1 LRRTRMPE
9 LPEVET
15 IVNDLRP
22 RIEGRRF
29 TAVSIYCPEMVH
41 HTSVEGLKRHLAGQV
56 IKEVTRRGKYLIFR
70 LASGEALILHLRMT
84 GSLLLRQKGDPSLE
98 SSPYVRATFGLDDG
112 TEILFTDRRKLGTI
126 SLVKDENEEI
136 GKLGPEPFDPKFT
149 LEFLA
154 KQLRNRKA
162 PIKAVLCD
170 QEFIAGIGNMYAD
183 EALFF
188 SRIHPL
194 REANS
199 LSFEELKRL
208 HKAIREVLTRA
219 ISNGGASISDYR
231 RPGGEQGRQQYAF
244 YAAHRGGQTCKVCAT
259 PIERI
264 AVRNRG
270 TYFCPKCQE
279 EDAEPAQRRFSD
291 L

>member
-1 LRRTRMPE
+1 MPE

-22 RIEGRRF
+22 SLKDRCFTDITILWPRMVLQPSAEELRRRL
-29 TAVSIYCPEMVH
+29 P
-41 HTSVEGLKRHLAGQV
+41 GQV
-56 IKEVTRRGKYLIFR
+56 VKDIGRRGKYLIFR

-84 GSLLLRQKGDPSLE
+84 GSLLLKRKGDKHPV
-98 SSPYVRATFGLDDG
+98 SSPYITAIFRLDNG
-112 TEILFTDRRKLGTI
+112 MELVFTDRRKLGTV
-126 SLVKDENEEI
+126 SLVKDESELNE
-136 GKLGPEPFDPKFT
+136 KLGPEPLDPDFT
-149 LEFLA
+149 PQVLA
-154 KQLRNRKA
+154 KRLSSRKA

-170 QEFIAGIGNMYAD
+170 QEVIAGIGNMYAD

-188 SRIHPL
+188 ARIHPL

-199 LSFEELKRL
+199 LSHEEIKML
-208 HKAIREVLTRA
+208 HKAIRQVLTRA

-231 RPGGEQGRQQYAF
+231 RPTGEKGSQQYDF

-264 AVRNRG
+264 TVRNRG
-270 TYFCPKCQE
+270 TYFCPKCQGKA
-279 EDAEPAQRRFSD
+279 AESAQICFFN

>member
-1 LRRTRMPE
+1 MPE

-22 RIEGRRF
+22 SLKDRSFADITILWPRMVLQPSAEELRRRL
-29 TAVSIYCPEMVH
+29 P
-41 HTSVEGLKRHLAGQV
+41 GQV
-56 IKEVTRRGKYLIFR
+56 IKDIGRRGKYLIFR
-70 LASGEALILHLRMT
+70 LASGEALIMHLRMT
-84 GSLLLRQKGDPSLE
+84 GSLLLNRKGDKHPV
-98 SSPYVRATFGLDDG
+98 SSPYITAIFRLDNG
-112 TEILFTDRRKLGTI
+112 TELVFTDRRKLGTV
-126 SLVKDENEEI
+126 SLVKDESELNE
-136 GKLGPEPFDPKFT
+136 KLGPEPLDPDFT
-149 LEFLA
+149 PQVLA
-154 KQLRNRKA
+154 KRLSSRKA

-170 QEFIAGIGNMYAD
+170 QEVIAGIGNMYAD

-188 SRIHPL
+188 ARIHPL

-199 LSFEELKRL
+199 LSHEEIKSL
-208 HKAIREVLTRA
+208 HKAIRQVLMRA

-231 RPGGEQGRQQYAF
+231 RPTGEKGTQQYDF

-264 AVRNRG
+264 TVRNRG
-270 TYFCPKCQE
+270 TYFCPKCQGKA
-279 EDAEPAQRRFSD
+279 AESTQICFSN

>member
-1 LRRTRMPE
+1 MPE

-15 IVNDLRP
+15 IVSDLRP
-22 RIEGRRF
+22 MLEDRRF
-29 TAVSIYCPEMVH
+29 TGVSIDCPEMVH
-41 HTSVEGLKRHLAGQV
+41 LTSVNELRRRLSDQV
-56 IKEVTRRGKYLIFR
+56 VKEIARRGKYLIFR
-70 LASGEALILHLRMT
+70 LGSGEALILHLRMT
-84 GSLLLRQKGDPSLE
+84 GSLLLKRKGEAPTVP
-98 SSPYVRATFGLDDG
+98 SPYVRATFRLDDG
-112 TEILFTDRRKLGTI
+112 TEMLFTDRRKLGTI

-136 GKLGPEPFDPKFT
+136 GKLGPEPFDPSFT
-149 LEFLA
+149 PKALA
-154 KQLRNRKA
+154 KRLSNRKA

-170 QEFIAGIGNMYAD
+170 QEVIAGIGNMYAD

-188 SRIHPL
+188 GGIHPL
-194 REANS
+194 RAANS
-199 LSFEELKRL
+199 LSDVEIKRL
-208 HKAIREVLTRA
+208 HQAIREVLTKA
-219 ISNGGASISDYR
+219 IGNGGASISDYR

-270 TYFCPKCQE
+270 TYFCPKCQG
-279 EDAEPAQRRFSD
+279 EDAEPAQICFPN

>member
-1 LRRTRMPE
+1 MPE

-22 RIEGRRF
+22 MLEGRRF
-29 TAVSIYCPEMVH
+29 TGVSIDCPEMVH
-41 HTSVEGLKRHLAGQV
+41 LTSVNELRRRLSGQV
-56 IKEVTRRGKYLIFR
+56 VKEIARRGKYLIFR
-70 LASGEALILHLRMT
+70 LGSGEALILHLRMT
-84 GSLLLRQKGDPSLE
+84 GSLLLKRNGEAPPM
-98 SSPYVRATFGLDDG
+98 SSPYVRATFRLDDG
-112 TEILFTDRRKLGTI
+112 TEMLFTDRRKLGTI

-136 GKLGPEPFDPKFT
+136 GKLGPEPFDTSFT
-149 LEFLA
+149 PEILA
-154 KQLRNRKA
+154 KRLSHHKA

-170 QEFIAGIGNMYAD
+170 QEFVAGIGNMYAD

-188 SRIHPL
+188 SGIHPL
-194 REANS
+194 RAANS
-199 LSFEELKRL
+199 LSDGEIKRL
-208 HKAIREVLTRA
+208 HQAIREVLTKA
-219 ISNGGASISDYR
+219 IGNGGASISDYR
-231 RPGGEQGRQQYAF
+231 RPGGEQGSQQYNF

-270 TYFCPKCQE
+270 TYFCPKCQK
-279 EDAEPAQRRFSD
+279 DAAESAQRRFSS

>member
-1 LRRTRMPE
+1 MPE

-22 RIEGRRF
+22 SLKDRSFTDITILWPRMVLQPSAEELRRRL
-29 TAVSIYCPEMVH
+29 P
-41 HTSVEGLKRHLAGQV
+41 GQV
-56 IKEVTRRGKYLIFR
+56 IKDIGRRGKYLIFR

-84 GSLLLRQKGDPSLE
+84 GSLLLKRKGDKHPV
-98 SSPYVRATFGLDDG
+98 SSPYITAIFRLDNG
-112 TEILFTDRRKLGTI
+112 TELVFTDRRKLGTV
-126 SLVKDENEEI
+126 SLVKDESELNE
-136 GKLGPEPFDPKFT
+136 KLGPEPLDPDFT
-149 LEFLA
+149 PQVLA
-154 KQLRNRKA
+154 KRLSSRKA

-170 QEFIAGIGNMYAD
+170 QEVIAGIGNMYAD

-188 SRIHPL
+188 ARIHPL

-199 LSFEELKRL
+199 LSHEEIKRL
-208 HKAIREVLTRA
+208 HKAIRQVLTRA

-231 RPGGEQGRQQYAF
+231 RPTGEKGTQQYDF

-264 AVRNRG
+264 TVRNRG
-270 TYFCPKCQE
+270 TYFCPKCQGKA
-279 EDAEPAQRRFSD
+279 AESTQICFSN

>member
-1 LRRTRMPE
+1 MPE

-29 TAVSIYCPEMVH
+29 TGVSIYCPEMVH
-41 HTSVEGLKRHLAGQV
+41 HTSVEELKRRLPGQL
-56 IKEVTRRGKYLIFR
+56 IKEIGRRGKYLIFR
-70 LASGEALILHLRMT
+70 LASSEALILHLRMT
-84 GSLLLRQKGDPSLE
+84 GSLLLKRKGEQRTE
-98 SSPYVRATFGLDDG
+98 SSPYVRAVFSLDNG
-112 TEILFTDRRKLGTI
+112 TELLFPDRRKLGTI

-136 GKLGPEPFDPKFT
+136 GKLGPEPLDPDFT
-149 LEFLA
+149 KKALA
-154 KQLRNRKA
+154 ERLSKHKA

-170 QEFIAGIGNMYAD
+170 QEVIAGIGNMYAD

-188 SRIHPL
+188 ARIHPL
-194 REANS
+194 RAANS
-199 LSFEELKRL
+199 LSDEEMKRL
-208 HKAIREVLTRA
+208 HKAIRDVLTKA
-219 ISNGGASISDYR
+219 IGNGGASISDYR
-231 RPGGEQGRQQYAF
+231 RPTGEKGSQQYDF
-244 YAAHRGGQTCKVCAT
+244 YAAHRGGETCKVCAT

-270 TYFCPKCQE
+270 TYFCPKCQRDTTE
-279 EDAEPAQRRFSD
+279 SAQICFN

>member
-1 LRRTRMPE
+1 MPE

-22 RIEGRRF
+22 SLKDRSFTDITILWPRMVLQPSAEELRRRL
-29 TAVSIYCPEMVH
+29 P
-41 HTSVEGLKRHLAGQV
+41 GQV
-56 IKEVTRRGKYLIFR
+56 IKDIGRRGKYLIFR
-70 LASGEALILHLRMT
+70 LASGEALIMHLRMT
-84 GSLLLRQKGDPSLE
+84 GSLLLKRKGDKHPV
-98 SSPYVRATFGLDDG
+98 SSPYITAIFRLDNG
-112 TEILFTDRRKLGTI
+112 TELVFTDRRKLGTV
-126 SLVKDENEEI
+126 SLVKDESELNE
-136 GKLGPEPFDPKFT
+136 KLGPEPLDPDFT
-149 LEFLA
+149 PQVLA
-154 KQLRNRKA
+154 KRLSSRKA

-170 QEFIAGIGNMYAD
+170 QEVLAGIGNMYAD

-188 SRIHPL
+188 ARIHPL

-199 LSFEELKRL
+199 LSHEEIKSL
-208 HKAIREVLTRA
+208 HKAIRQVLMRA

-231 RPGGEQGRQQYAF
+231 RPTGEKGTQQYDF

-264 AVRNRG
+264 TVRNRG
-270 TYFCPKCQE
+270 TYFCPKCQGKA
-279 EDAEPAQRRFSD
+279 AESTQICFSN

>member
-1 LRRTRMPE
+1 MPE

-29 TAVSIYCPEMVH
+29 TSLSIYCPEMVH
-41 HTSVEGLKRHLAGQV
+41 HSSVEELRRRFLGQT
-56 IKEVTRRGKYLIFR
+56 IKGIARRGKYLIFR

-84 GSLLLRQKGDPSLE
+84 GSLLLRQKDKPLSE
-98 SSPYVRATFGLDDG
+98 PSPYVRAVFGLDND
-112 TEILFTDRRKLGTI
+112 EELLFTDRRKLGTI

-136 GKLGPEPFDPKFT
+136 GKLGPEPIDPDFT
-149 LEFLA
+149 PQVLVKRLSSH
-154 KQLRNRKA
+154 KA

-170 QEFIAGIGNMYAD
+170 QEVIAGIGNMYAD

-188 SRIHPL
+188 ARIHPL

-199 LSFEELKRL
+199 LSHEEIKRL
-208 HKAIREVLTRA
+208 HKAIRQVLTRA
-219 ISNGGASISDYR
+219 IGNGGASISDYR
-231 RPGGEQGRQQYAF
+231 RPTGEKGTQQYDF

-270 TYFCPKCQE
+270 TYFCPKCQGKA
-279 EDAEPAQRRFSD
+279 AESTQIGFSN

>member
-1 LRRTRMPE
+1 MPE

-29 TAVSIYCPEMVH
+29 TGVSIYCPEMVH
-41 HTSVEGLKRHLAGQV
+41 HTSVEELKRRLPGQL
-56 IKEVTRRGKYLIFR
+56 IKEIGRRGKYLIFR
-70 LASGEALILHLRMT
+70 LASSEALILHLRMT
-84 GSLLLRQKGDPSLE
+84 GSLLLKRKGEQRTE
-98 SSPYVRATFGLDDG
+98 SSPYVRVVFSLDNG
-112 TEILFTDRRKLGTI
+112 TELLFPDRRKLGTI

-136 GKLGPEPFDPKFT
+136 GKLGPEPLDPDFT
-149 LEFLA
+149 KKALA
-154 KQLRNRKA
+154 ERLSKHKA

-170 QEFIAGIGNMYAD
+170 QEVIAGIGNMYAD

-188 SRIHPL
+188 ARIHPL
-194 REANS
+194 RAANS
-199 LSFEELKRL
+199 LSDEEMKRL
-208 HKAIREVLTRA
+208 HKAIRDVLTKA
-219 ISNGGASISDYR
+219 IGNGGASISDYR
-231 RPGGEQGRQQYAF
+231 RPTGEKGSQQYDF
-244 YAAHRGGQTCKVCAT
+244 YAAHRGGETCKVCAT

-270 TYFCPKCQE
+270 TYFCPKCQRDTTE
-279 EDAEPAQRRFSD
+279 SAQICFN

>member
-1 LRRTRMPE
+1 MPE

-29 TAVSIYCPEMVH
+29 TGVSIYCPEMVH
-41 HTSVEGLKRHLAGQV
+41 HTSVEELKRRLSGQL
-56 IKEVTRRGKYLIFR
+56 IKEIGRRGKYLIFR
-70 LASGEALILHLRMT
+70 LSSGAALIIHLRMT
-84 GSLLLRQKGDPSLE
+84 GSLLLKRKVEKRTEFSH
-98 SSPYVRATFGLDDG
+98 YVRAVFSLDNG
-112 TEILFTDRRKLGTI
+112 TEMLFTDRRKLGTI

-136 GKLGPEPFDPKFT
+136 GKLGPEPLGTSFT
-149 LEFLA
+149 AKALA
-154 KQLRNRKA
+154 ERLSRHKA

-170 QEFIAGIGNMYAD
+170 QEAIAGIGNMYAD

-188 SRIHPL
+188 ARIHPL
-194 REANS
+194 RAANS
-199 LSFEELKRL
+199 LSDEEIKRL
-208 HKAIREVLTRA
+208 HKAIQDVLTKA
-219 ISNGGASISDYR
+219 IGNGGASISDYR
-231 RPGGEQGRQQYAF
+231 RPTGEKGSQQYDF
-244 YAAHRGGQTCKVCAT
+244 YAAHRGGETCKVCAT

-270 TYFCPKCQE
+270 TYFCPKCQK
-279 EDAEPAQRRFSD
+279 DAAESAQICFPN

>member
-1 LRRTRMPE
+1 LRRAEMPE

-29 TAVSIYCPEMVH
+29 TGVSIDCPEMGH
-41 HTSVEGLKRHLAGQV
+41 HTSVEELKRRLTGQV
-56 IKEVTRRGKYLIFR
+56 VKEIARRGKYLIFR
-70 LASGEALILHLRMT
+70 LDRGEALILHLRMT
-84 GSLLLRQKGDPSLE
+84 GSLLLKRKGEALAVP
-98 SSPYVRATFGLDDG
+98 SPYVRATFSLDDG
-112 TEILFTDRRKLGTI
+112 TEMLFTDRRKLGTI

-136 GKLGPEPFDPKFT
+136 GKLGPEPFDPSFT
-149 LEFLA
+149 PEILTERLSS
-154 KQLRNRKA
+154 RKA

-170 QEFIAGIGNMYAD
+170 QEVIAGIGNMYAD

-188 SRIHPL
+188 AGIHPL
-194 REANS
+194 RATNS
-199 LSFEELKRL
+199 LSDGEIRRL
-208 HKAIREVLTRA
+208 HQAIREVLTKA

-231 RPGGEQGRQQYAF
+231 RPGGEQGSQQYNF
-244 YAAHRGGQTCKVCAT
+244 YAAHRGGQTCKVCTT

-270 TYFCPKCQE
+270 TYFCPKCQK
-279 EDAEPAQRRFSD
+279 DAAESAQRRFSS

>member
-1 LRRTRMPE
+1 MPE

-22 RIEGRRF
+22 MIEGRRF
-29 TAVSIYCPEMVH
+29 SGVSIYCPEMAH
-41 HTSVEGLKRHLAGQV
+41 QSSVAELKRRLQGQV
-56 IKEVTRRGKYLIFR
+56 IKEIARRGKYLIFR
-70 LASGEALILHLRMT
+70 LGSGEALIIHLRMT
-84 GSLLLRQKGDPSLE
+84 GSLLLNRKGE
-98 SSPYVRATFGLDDG
+98 SPAEPSPYVRAVFSLDNG
-112 TEILFTDRRKLGTI
+112 MELLFTDRRKLGTI
-126 SLVKDENEEI
+126 SLVKAENEVL
-136 GKLGPEPFDPKFT
+136 GKLGPEPFAPDFT
-149 LEFLA
+149 PQVLA
-154 KQLRNRKA
+154 KRLNSRKA

-170 QEFIAGIGNMYAD
+170 QEVIAGIGNMYAD

-188 SRIHPL
+188 ARIHPL

-199 LSFEELKRL
+199 LSQEEIKRL
-208 HKAIREVLTRA
+208 HRAIQEVLAKAIG
-219 ISNGGASISDYR
+219 NGGASISDYR
-231 RPGGEQGRQQYAF
+231 RPTGEKGTQQYDF

-270 TYFCPKCQE
+270 TYFCPKCQGKA
-279 EDAEPAQRRFSD
+279 AESAQICFFN

>member
-1 LRRTRMPE
+1 MPE

-22 RIEGRRF
+22 SLKDRSFADITILWPRMVLQPSAEELRRRL
-29 TAVSIYCPEMVH
+29 P
-41 HTSVEGLKRHLAGQV
+41 GQV
-56 IKEVTRRGKYLIFR
+56 IKDIGRRGKYLIFR
-70 LASGEALILHLRMT
+70 LANGEALIMHLRMT
-84 GSLLLRQKGDPSLE
+84 GSLLLKRKGDKHPV
-98 SSPYVRATFGLDDG
+98 SSPYITAIFRLDNG
-112 TEILFTDRRKLGTI
+112 TELVFIDRRKLGTV
-126 SLVKDENEEI
+126 SLVKDESELNE
-136 GKLGPEPFDPKFT
+136 KLGPEPLDPDFT
-149 LEFLA
+149 PQVLA
-154 KQLRNRKA
+154 KRLSSRKA

-170 QEFIAGIGNMYAD
+170 QEVIAGIGNMYAD

-188 SRIHPL
+188 ARIHPL

-199 LSFEELKRL
+199 LSHEEIKSL
-208 HKAIREVLTRA
+208 HKAIRQVLMRA

-231 RPGGEQGRQQYAF
+231 RPTGEKGTQQYDF

-264 AVRNRG
+264 TVRNRG
-270 TYFCPKCQE
+270 TYFCPKCQGKA
-279 EDAEPAQRRFSD
+279 AESTQICFSN

>member
-1 LRRTRMPE
+1 MPE

-29 TAVSIYCPEMVH
+29 TNVSIYCPEMVH
-41 HTSVEGLKRHLAGQV
+41 QSSVAELKRRLLGQV
-56 IKEVTRRGKYLIFR
+56 IKEIARRGKYLIFR
-70 LASGEALILHLRMT
+70 LTSGEALIIHLRMT
-84 GSLLLRQKGDPSLE
+84 GSLLLNRKGEPPAKP
-98 SSPYVRATFGLDDG
+98 SPYIRAVFSLDNG
-112 TEILFTDRRKLGTI
+112 MELLFTDRRKLGTI
-126 SLVKDENEEI
+126 SLVKDENEVL
-136 GKLGPEPFDPKFT
+136 GKLGPEPLNPDFT
-149 LEFLA
+149 PQALA
-154 KQLRNRKA
+154 KRLNSRKA

-170 QEFIAGIGNMYAD
+170 QEVIAGIGNMYAD

-188 SRIHPL
+188 SGIHPL

-199 LSFEELKRL
+199 LFSDEVKRL
-208 HKAIREVLTRA
+208 HKAIREVLTKA
-219 ISNGGASISDYR
+219 IGNGGASISDYR
-231 RPGGEQGRQQYAF
+231 RPTGEKGSQQYDF

-264 AVRNRG
+264 TVRNRG
-270 TYFCPKCQE
+270 TYFCPKCQRV
-279 EDAEPAQRRFSD
+279 DTEPIQRRFSD

>member
-1 LRRTRMPE
+1 MPE

-22 RIEGRRF
+22 SLKDRSFADITILWPRMVLQPSAEELRRRL
-29 TAVSIYCPEMVH
+29 P
-41 HTSVEGLKRHLAGQV
+41 GQV
-56 IKEVTRRGKYLIFR
+56 IKDIGRRGKYLIFR

-84 GSLLLRQKGDPSLE
+84 GSLLLKRKGDKHPVSN
-98 SSPYVRATFGLDDG
+98 PYITAIFRLDNG
-112 TEILFTDRRKLGTI
+112 TELVFTDRRKLGTV
-126 SLVKDENEEI
+126 SLAKDESELNE
-136 GKLGPEPFDPKFT
+136 KLGPEPLEPDFT
-149 LEFLA
+149 PQVLA
-154 KQLRNRKA
+154 KRLSSRKA

-170 QEFIAGIGNMYAD
+170 QEVIAGIGNMYAD

-188 SRIHPL
+188 ARIHPL

-199 LSFEELKRL
+199 LSHEEIKSL
-208 HKAIREVLTRA
+208 HKAIRQVLTRA

-231 RPGGEQGRQQYAF
+231 RPTGEKGTQQYDF

-270 TYFCPKCQE
+270 TYFCPKCQGKA
-279 EDAEPAQRRFSD
+279 AESTQICFSN

>member
-1 LRRTRMPE
+1 MPE

-22 RIEGRRF
+22 SLKDRSFADITILWPRMVLQPSAEELRRRL
-29 TAVSIYCPEMVH
+29 P
-41 HTSVEGLKRHLAGQV
+41 GQV
-56 IKEVTRRGKYLIFR
+56 VKDIGRRGKYLIFR
-70 LASGEALILHLRMT
+70 LASGEALIMHLRMT
-84 GSLLLRQKGDPSLE
+84 GSLLLKRKGDKHLV
-98 SSPYVRATFGLDDG
+98 SSPYITAIFRLDNG
-112 TEILFTDRRKLGTI
+112 TELVFTDRRKLGTV
-126 SLVKDENEEI
+126 SLVKDESELNE
-136 GKLGPEPFDPKFT
+136 KLGPEPLDPDFT
-149 LEFLA
+149 PQVLA
-154 KQLRNRKA
+154 KRLSSRKA

-170 QEFIAGIGNMYAD
+170 QEVLAGIGNMYAD

-188 SRIHPL
+188 ARIHPL

-199 LSFEELKRL
+199 LSHGEIKSL
-208 HKAIREVLTRA
+208 HKAIRQVLMRA

-231 RPGGEQGRQQYAF
+231 RPTGEKGTQQYDF

-264 AVRNRG
+264 TVRNRG
-270 TYFCPKCQE
+270 TYFCPKCQGKA
-279 EDAEPAQRRFSD
+279 AESTQICFSN

>member
-1 LRRTRMPE
+1 MPE

-22 RIEGRRF
+22 SLKDRSFADITILWPRMVLQPSAEELRRRL
-29 TAVSIYCPEMVH
+29 P
-41 HTSVEGLKRHLAGQV
+41 GQV
-56 IKEVTRRGKYLIFR
+56 IKDIGRRGKYLIFR

-84 GSLLLRQKGDPSLE
+84 GSLLLKRKGDKHLV
-98 SSPYVRATFGLDDG
+98 SSPYITAIFRLDNG
-112 TEILFTDRRKLGTI
+112 MELVFTDRRKLGTV
-126 SLVKDENEEI
+126 SLVKDESELNE
-136 GKLGPEPFDPKFT
+136 KLGPEPLDPDFT
-149 LEFLA
+149 PHVLA
-154 KQLRNRKA
+154 KRLSSRKA

-170 QEFIAGIGNMYAD
+170 QEVLAGIGNMYAD

-188 SRIHPL
+188 ARIHPL

-199 LSFEELKRL
+199 LSHEEIKSL
-208 HKAIREVLTRA
+208 HKAIRQVLMRA

-231 RPGGEQGRQQYAF
+231 RPTGEKGTQQYDF

-264 AVRNRG
+264 TVRNRG
-270 TYFCPKCQE
+270 TYFCPKCQGKA
-279 EDAEPAQRRFSD
+279 AESTQICFSN

>member
-1 LRRTRMPE
+1 MPE

-22 RIEGRRF
+22 SLKDRSFTDITILWPRMVLQPSAEELRRRL
-29 TAVSIYCPEMVH
+29 P
-41 HTSVEGLKRHLAGQV
+41 GQV
-56 IKEVTRRGKYLIFR
+56 IKDIGRRGKYLIFR
-70 LASGEALILHLRMT
+70 LASGEALIMHLRMT
-84 GSLLLRQKGDPSLE
+84 GSLLLKRKGDKHPV
-98 SSPYVRATFGLDDG
+98 SSPYITAIFRLDNG
-112 TEILFTDRRKLGTI
+112 MELVFTDRRKLGTV
-126 SLVKDENEEI
+126 SLVKDESELNE
-136 GKLGPEPFDPKFT
+136 KLGPEPLDPDFT
-149 LEFLA
+149 PQVLA
-154 KQLRNRKA
+154 KRLSSRKA

-170 QEFIAGIGNMYAD
+170 QEVLAGIGNMYAD

-188 SRIHPL
+188 ARIHPL

-199 LSFEELKRL
+199 LSHGEIKSL
-208 HKAIREVLTRA
+208 HKAIRQVLMRA

-231 RPGGEQGRQQYAF
+231 RPTGEKGTQQYDF

-264 AVRNRG
+264 TVRNRG
-270 TYFCPKCQE
+270 TYFCPKCQGKA
-279 EDAEPAQRRFSD
+279 AESTQICFSN

>member
-1 LRRTRMPE
+1 MPE

-29 TAVSIYCPEMVH
+29 TSVSIYCPEMVH
-41 HTSVEGLKRHLAGQV
+41 HTSVEELKRRLPGQV
-56 IKEVTRRGKYLIFR
+56 IKEIARRGKYLIFR
-70 LASGEALILHLRMT
+70 LSSGAALIIHLRMT
-84 GSLLLRQKGDPSLE
+84 GSLLLRRKGEQRTE
-98 SSPYVRATFGLDDG
+98 SGPYVRAVFSLDNS
-112 TEILFTDRRKLGTI
+112 TELLFTDRRKLGTI
-126 SLVKDENEEI
+126 SLVKDESEEI
-136 GKLGPEPFDPKFT
+136 GKLGPEPFDSSFT
-149 LEFLA
+149 SKALA
-154 KQLRNRKA
+154 ERLSRHKA

-170 QEFIAGIGNMYAD
+170 QEIIAGIGNMYAD

-188 SRIHPL
+188 SGIHPL
-194 REANS
+194 KAANS
-199 LSFEELKRL
+199 LSDEEIKRL
-208 HKAIREVLTRA
+208 HRAIRDVLTKAIGNR
-219 ISNGGASISDYR
+219 GASISDYR
-231 RPGGEQGRQQYAF
+231 RPTGEKGSQQDDF

-270 TYFCPKCQE
+270 TYFCPKCQRV
-279 EDAEPAQRRFSD
+279 DTEPAQRRFAD